1 MKILICDK
9 ISESAISLLKE
20 NNIDFDYQPEISPE
34 ELLKAIPIYQALVV
48 RSRTKVTRDIVLAG
62 KNLKVIGRV
71 GTGVDNI
78 DVVTAK
84 PRKIL
89 VVNAP
94 DANSQAV
101 AEMTIGFILSLLRKI
116 PQAVSSMKNGLWLK
130 KELSGTELSG
140 KTVGIVGYGHI
151 GKKIE
156 SLAQAFGM
164 HPLIFSR
171 SSKTATLE
179 ELFAKSDIITL
190 HISLTP
196 ETKKLVNENLL
207 SLMKPTAYII
217 NTSRG
222 EIIDEEALY
231 NVLKDKKIA
240 GAALDIYALEPLPID
255 SKWRKLDNVILTPHI
270 GGATK
275 EALERASKTVVED
288 MIKVI
293 QGKRPE
299 NQVFS

>member
-9 ISESAISLLKE
+9 ISEAAISLLKE
-20 NNIDFDYQPEISPE
+20 NNIDFDYNPEISAE
-34 ELLKAIPIYQALVV
+34 ELLKVIPNYQALVV

-62 KNLKVIGRV
+62 KNLQIIGRV

-78 DVVTAK
+78 DVATAK
-84 PRKIL
+84 QHNIL

-101 AEMTIGFILSLLRKI
+101 VELTLGLILSLLRHI
-116 PQAVSSMKNGLWLK
+116 PKAVSSMKEGLWLK

-151 GKKIE
+151 GKKME
-156 SLAQAFGM
+156 LLARAFGAR
-164 HPLIFSR
+164 PLIFSR
-171 SSKTATLE
+171 SFKTTTLE

-190 HISLTP
+190 HISATP

-207 SLMKPTAYII
+207 SLMKPTAYLI

-231 NVLKDKKIA
+231 NALKDKKIA
-240 GAALDIYALEPLPID
+240 GAALDVYSQEPLPID
-255 SKWRKLDNVILTPHI
+255 SKWRKLDNVILTSHI
-270 GGATK
+270 GAATK
-275 EALERASKTVVED
+275 EALTRASITVIRD
-288 MIKVI
+288 IIKVLN
-293 QGKRPE
+293 GKEAE
-299 NQVFS
+299 NQVN

>member
-9 ISESAISLLKE
+9 INQSATNLLKDNKIE
-20 NNIDFDYQPEISPE
+20 FDYLPEISAE
-34 ELLKAIPIYQALVV
+34 ELLKVIASYHALVV
-48 RSRTKVTRDIVLAG
+48 RSRTKVTKEIILAG
-62 KNLKVIGRV
+62 KNLKIIGRV

-78 DVVTAK
+78 DVVATK
-84 PRKIL
+84 ENKVL

-101 AEMTIGFILSLLRKI
+101 VELTIGLVLSLLRKI
-116 PQAVSSMKNGLWLK
+116 PQAVDSMKNGLWLK

-156 SLAQAFGM
+156 LLARAFGAR
-164 HPLIFSR
+164 PLIFSR
-171 SSKTATLE
+171 SFKTATEE
-179 ELFAKSDIITL
+179 ELFQTGDIVTL
-190 HISLTP
+190 HLALTP
-196 ETKKLVNENLL
+196 QTKGSINKNLL
-207 SLMKPTAYII
+207 SLMKPTAYLI

-231 NVLKDKKIA
+231 NALKDKKIA
-240 GAALDIYALEPLPID
+240 GAALDVYSQEPLPID

-270 GGATK
+270 GAATK
-275 EALERASKTVVED
+275 EALTRASITVIRD
-288 MIKVI
+288 IIKVLDD
-293 QGKRPE
+293 KEAE
-299 NQVFS
+299 NQVD